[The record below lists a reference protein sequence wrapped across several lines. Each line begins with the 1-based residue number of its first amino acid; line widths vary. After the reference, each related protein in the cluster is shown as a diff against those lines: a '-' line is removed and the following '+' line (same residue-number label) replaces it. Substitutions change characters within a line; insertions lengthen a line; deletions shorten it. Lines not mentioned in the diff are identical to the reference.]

1 MSKCRPS
8 GLSPAQLTDQ
18 HVQIVSLIS
27 SLRTAH
33 EAGTAW
39 EDLARAIDVIIER
52 FRGHFADEQ
61 AAMAAA
67 TYPGLGE
74 HRAEHTIFLR
84 RLQVLRAECDRRETE
99 LMGTFIDLLKGWLKK
114 HERTDDARFF
124 AFVHR
129 GNPGSAP
136 GKGRA

>member
-1 MSKCRPS
+1 MR
-8 GLSPAQLTDQ
+8 
-18 HVQIVSLIS
+18 
-27 SLRTAH
+27 SLRSAH
-33 EAGTAW
+33 EAGAAW
-39 EDLARAIDVIIER
+39 EDLLRAIDAIIER

-61 AAMAAA
+61 AAMVAH
-67 TYPGLGE
+67 TYPGLDE
-74 HRAEHTIFLR
+74 HEAEHAMFLR

-99 LMGTFIDLLKGWLKK
+99 LMATFIDLLTGWLKN
-114 HERTDDARFF
+114 HERTEDARFF